1 MSNYHRRV
9 EQLEALNAQGSQA
22 PPRFVIE
29 FVGSQREAVTLL
41 ADGQWFRRAE
51 GESANELRQRAR
63 RAVGWED

>member
-9 EQLEALNAQGSQA
+9 EQLEALNARGSHV

-29 FVGSQREAVTLL
+29 FVDAQREAVTLL
-41 ADGQWFRRAE
+41 VDGQWFRRAE
-51 GESANELRQRAR
+51 DESEDEFRQRAR